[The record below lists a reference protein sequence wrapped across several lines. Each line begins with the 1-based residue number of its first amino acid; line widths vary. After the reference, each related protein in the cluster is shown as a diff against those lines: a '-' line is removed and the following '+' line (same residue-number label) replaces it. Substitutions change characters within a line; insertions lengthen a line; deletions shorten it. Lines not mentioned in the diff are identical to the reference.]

1 MASFQE
7 RRQTIRIATRGDLTV
22 ECESPGPSLS
32 LTDVGTGGFSAQSLG
47 MMPLGAV
54 GSYRFT
60 TPDQAWS
67 AVFLAKTVYCR
78 PEMKNGRMTGTFV
91 SGFSFVEEQPPAVQ
105 RDLRIMIDIATRAL
119 VRS

>member
-1 MASFQE
+1 
-7 RRQTIRIATRGDLTV
+7 
-22 ECESPGPSLS
+22 
-32 LTDVGTGGFSAQSLG
+32 
-47 MMPLGAV
+47 MPLGAV

-78 PEMKNGRMTGTFV
+78 PEMKNGRPTGTFV
-91 SGFSFVEEQPPAVQ
+91 SGFSFVEEQAPAVQ
-105 RDLRIMIDIATRAL
+105 RDLRIMIDIATRAM